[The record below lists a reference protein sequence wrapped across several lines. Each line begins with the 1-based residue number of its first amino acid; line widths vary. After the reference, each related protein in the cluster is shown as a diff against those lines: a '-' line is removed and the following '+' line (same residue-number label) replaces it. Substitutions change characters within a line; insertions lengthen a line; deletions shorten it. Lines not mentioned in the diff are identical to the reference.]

1 MSFQFGSGSDRPAV
15 GFSAAVDLRPVM
27 RQVYLWMTLGLL
39 ATTAIAIA
47 INSNESLMRLAFNPP
62 ILFGAIIAELILV
75 LVLSMAIRRL
85 SPGLAIGLFFVYA
98 ILNGFTLSFIFL
110 AYELGTITMAFLCT
124 AAAFGAMT
132 VLGFTTTLD
141 LSQYR
146 TYFFMGLIGLL
157 VALVINVF
165 LRSTTFDLLISM
177 FGVLLFTAL
186 TAYDTQ
192 KIKRMAEDPQV
203 QSDGGIAAR
212 VGVLGALTLYLD
224 FVNLFLF
231 LLRLFGR
238 RR

>member
-15 GFSAAVDLRPVM
+15 GFSTAIDLRPVM

-39 ATTAIAIA
+39 ATTAVAIA
-47 INSNESLMRLAFNPP
+47 VNSNPALMRLAFNPP
-62 ILFGAIIAELILV
+62 VLFGAIIVELILV
-75 LVLSMAIRRL
+75 FVLGMAIQRL
-85 SPGLAIGLFFVYA
+85 SPGAAIAMFFAYA

-110 AYELGTITMAFLCT
+110 AYSLGTITMAFLCT

-146 TYFFMGLIGLL
+146 SYFFMGLIGLL
-157 VALVINVF
+157 VALVINIF
-165 LRSTTFDLLISM
+165 LRSSTFDLLISM

-203 QSDGGIAAR
+203 QADGSVAAR

-224 FVNLFLF
+224 FINLFLF